1 MHLYLYARR
10 RPLPPPPPPQSS
22 MNRPPQESLYL
33 AAASSSSMIGQ
44 FLSWTMSLLRC
55 LLLEQPNATGY
66 AVLAIVLW
74 LLYKIASRPINYVKE
89 LSSVGF
95 DQTLESGSA
104 GRWKDKSRSELA
116 TEMNRLRKVGNMP
129 PAFPNGW
136 FALIESDTLQ
146 KGQVKHVAVLGENFA
161 VFRGEGGNVYVLD
174 AYCPHLGANMAV
186 GGCVK
191 GESLECPFHAWRF
204 AGKDGQCIAI
214 PYAEKVPEFA
224 KARQWP
230 SCEVNSFI
238 FVWYHA
244 QNEDPSWKLSPLAQ
258 LAPSHWVYRGRSE
271 FYISAHIQEIPE
283 NGADVAHLNA
293 IHGPSLLAGGSLNTS
308 GFLAGGSWARHL
320 WTASWAAQTASG
332 ETHKAVLSLRHEFR
346 LFSKFALINMDVN
359 AVQIGPGY
367 VELSIDTTFGKAV
380 ILQSVTPV
388 GPMLQRVI
396 HRMYA
401 APSMPAPFAT
411 VIMLGEAIMFK
422 RDIMVWN
429 HKKFEDR
436 PLLVREDRAINRY
449 RRWYSQFYSENSLRL
464 GKSPEGL
471 DW

>member
-1 MHLYLYARR
+1 MCAPLIWSCARGGVR
-10 RPLPPPPPPQSS
+10 LPPQLPL
-22 MNRPPQESLYL
+22 NRPAQETDASRRSLPAQFPTRTMSSL
-33 AAASSSSMIGQ
+33 WSFVQEQPTAAA
-44 FLSWTMSLLRC
+44 
-55 LLLEQPNATGY
+55 Y
-66 AVLAIVLW
+66 AALAFIIW
-74 LLYKIASRPINYVKE
+74 IAYKIASRPINYVKE
-89 LSSVGF
+89 LSCVGF
-95 DQTLESGSA
+95 DPTLESGSA
-104 GRWKDKSRSELA
+104 GRWKGKSRSELA
-116 TEMNRLRKVGNMP
+116 TEMSRMRKLGNLP

-136 FALIESDTLQ
+136 FALLESDTLA
-146 KGQVKHVAVLGENFA
+146 KSRVMHVAALGENFA
-161 VFRGEGGNVYVLD
+161 VFRGESGEVYVLD

-204 AGKDGQCIAI
+204 GGKDGQCVAI

-224 KARQWP
+224 KARRWH
-230 SCEVNSFI
+230 SVEVNSFI

-244 QNEDPSWKLSPLAQ
+244 QNEEPTWKLTALPQ
-258 LAPSHWVYRGRSE
+258 LAPSQWVYRGRSE

-293 IHGPSLLAGGSLNTS
+293 IHGPSLLAGGTLSTS

-320 WTASWAAQTASG
+320 WTASWAAQTG
-332 ETHKAVLSLRHEFR
+332 PNEGHKAILSLVHEFR
-346 LFSKFALINMDVN
+346 LFSKFAMIKMNVN

-367 VELSIDTTFGKAV
+367 VELSVDTTFGKAV

-388 GPMLQRVI
+388 GPLLQRVI

-401 APSMPAPFAT
+401 APSMPAPFANM
-411 VIMLGEAIMFK
+411 IMLGEAIMFK
-422 RDIMVWN
+422 RDIIVWN

-436 PLLVREDRAINRY
+436 PLLVREDKAINRY
-449 RRWYSQFYSENSLRL
+449 RRWYSQFYSENSPRL
-464 GKSPEGL
+464 GKSPDGL